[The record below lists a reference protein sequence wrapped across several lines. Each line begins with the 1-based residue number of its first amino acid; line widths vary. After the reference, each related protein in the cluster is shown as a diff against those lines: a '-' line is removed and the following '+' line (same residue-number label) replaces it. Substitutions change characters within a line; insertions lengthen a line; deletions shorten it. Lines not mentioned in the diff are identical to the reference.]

1 VVSGIIINILA
12 KKREDKNFQGCQRRI
27 VEGRIGRLTVCVSVL
42 HCVQIGNEKWDRR
55 QRRVRGGAA
64 QGARSLFGEPK
75 REQRR
80 GLTNATS
87 RRAFKDCPSS
97 DTTCNSTQD
106 APTGTTGTSGCNPE
120 VETQVHSPWV
130 SAARAEQVN
139 GAAGP
144 TTGAKIIDNAACT
157 FNIDC
162 TEGTTAGAESLDG
175 AACAFGAS
183 EEAHGHQCTDKE
195 SGAHET
201 ISTNGGAQRRPTNGP
216 NGQIND
222 G

>member
-42 HCVQIGNEKWDRR
+42 HGVQIGNEKWDRR

-64 QGARSLFGEPK
+64 EGARSLFGEPK

-87 RRAFKDCPSS
+87 CRTFKACPST

-106 APTGTTGTSGCNPE
+106 APTGTTGTSGGNPE
-120 VETQVHSPWV
+120 VETQVHSPRI

-144 TTGAKIIDNAACT
+144 TTGAEIIDDAACA
-157 FNIDC
+157 FKFDC
-162 TEGTTAGAESLDG
+162 TGGTTAGADYLDG
-175 AACAFGAS
+175 AACACGAS
-183 EEAHGHQCTDKE
+183 EEAHSH
-195 SGAHET
+195 
-201 ISTNGGAQRRPTNGP
+201 
-216 NGQIND
+216 
-222 G
+222 